1 MASERNNKLL
11 RVLDRY
17 VGIPVVAALA
27 LRRLFRRRPRPER
40 PKRIGLLKTA
50 GIGDTVLLSAI
61 VRDIV
66 KDPSVEVYLITG
78 EANAAAARLIDGVTE
93 VVTLPMT
100 KPWRA
105 LATMRR
111 YRFDLLLDFGP
122 WPRINAILAAL
133 ARAQHTVGFRTKGQW
148 RHFAYDRVVAHSRD
162 VHEVDNYRRLAEA
175 AGFPSQSPPLLGR
188 GDPVPRA
195 LLPMRP
201 FIVCHLWSAGF
212 NGSWKEWAPGRW
224 QEVIEALVTGGHD
237 VVLTGGPDDRDAT
250 AAFHRGLNAASV
262 RVHDLSGKLDLG
274 QTLELLR
281 RSELV
286 ISVNTGVMHMAAV
299 VGTPVISLEG
309 PTPVKRWGPIGE
321 HVTPIVS
328 THPGAGY
335 LYLGWE
341 YKGEPS
347 DTMDGIAAQDV
358 LRAAHAMLGDEEAGN
373 QRTRLR
379 ARPTPARV
387 GRVAVQAKEPQERI
401 VGDSSTRAS

>member
-1 MASERNNKLL
+1 MASERNNRLL
-11 RVLDRY
+11 RTLDRY
-17 VGIPVVAALA
+17 FGIPLVAALGA
-27 LRRLFRRRPRPER
+27 TRLLRRRDRPASVT
-40 PKRIGLLKTA
+40 RIGLLKTA

-61 VRDIV
+61 VRDMV
-66 KDPSVEVYLITG
+66 RDPGVEVYLITG
-78 EANAAAARLIDGVTE
+78 EANAAAAKLIDGVKE

-100 KPWRA
+100 QPLRA
-105 LATMRR
+105 VATMRR

-122 WPRINAILAAL
+122 WPRINAILSAL
-133 ARAQHTVGFRTKGQW
+133 ARAQHTVGFRTAGQW
-148 RHFAYDRVVAHSRD
+148 RHFAYDRVVSHSRE
-162 VHEVDNYRRLAEA
+162 VHEIDNYRRLAAA
-175 AGFPSQSPPLLGR
+175 AGFPSQSAPLLGK
-188 GDPVPRA
+188 GSKVPRA

-212 NGSWKEWAPGRW
+212 NGSWKEWAADRW
-224 QEVIEALVTGGHD
+224 RTVIESLVAGGHD

-250 AAFHRGLNAASV
+250 AAFHRDLNAASV

-321 HVTPIVS
+321 HVVPIVS

-341 YKGEPS
+341 YKGAPS
-347 DTMDGIAAQDV
+347 DTMDGIDPQDV
-358 LRAAHAMLGDEEAGN
+358 LRAARAMLGDEEAGTL
-373 QRTRLR
+373 RTKLR
-379 ARPTPARV
+379 ARPTPVRV
-387 GRVAVQAKEPQERI
+387 SRVPVHAKEQQERA
-401 VGDSSTRAS
+401 VGDSSTLAS

>member
-1 MASERNNKLL
+1 MASERNNRLL
-11 RVLDRY
+11 RVIDRY

-27 LRRLFRRRPRPER
+27 IRRLFRGRQRPQNIT
-40 PKRIGLLKTA
+40 RIGLLKTA

-66 KDPSVEVYLITG
+66 RDPKVEVYLITG
-78 EANAAAARLIDGVTE
+78 EANAGAAKLIDGVKE

-100 KPWRA
+100 QPVRA
-105 LATMRR
+105 LATLRR
-111 YRFDLLLDFGP
+111 YRFDMLLDFGP

-133 ARAQHTVGFRTKGQW
+133 VRARHTVGFRTPGQW
-148 RHFAYDRVVAHSRD
+148 RHFAYDRIVDHSRN
-162 VHEVDNYRRLAEA
+162 VHEIENYRRLAAA
-175 AGFPSQSPPLLGR
+175 AGFPSDSAPLLGK

-212 NGSWKEWAPGRW
+212 NGSWKEWAADRW
-224 QEVIEALVTGGHD
+224 RTVIESLVAGGHD
-237 VVLTGGPDDRDAT
+237 VVLTGGQEDRDAT
-250 AAFHRGLNAASV
+250 ALFHRELNAASV

-321 HVTPIVS
+321 HVMPIVS

-341 YKGEPS
+341 YKGAPS
-347 DTMDGIAAQDV
+347 DTMDGIAADDV
-358 LRAAHAMLGDEEAGN
+358 LRAAHAMLGDEEAGTL
-373 QRTRLR
+373 RTRLR
-379 ARPTPARV
+379 ARPTPARLP
-387 GRVAVQAKEPQERI
+387 RVPIHAKEPQER
-401 VGDSSTRAS
+401 VAGDSTLAS